1 MEEPYGS
8 SMVVSLKLD
17 LLGCDEELK
26 MVNNIDDLI
35 HVAIQKEYNTFKLWY
50 NGVQQLPPKS
60 MTQTNAGNNL
70 SIGRHSWNNPGS
82 LINADILRLRFT
94 NDLRYSG
101 DFEVPSL
108 DI

>member
-35 HVAIQKEYNTFKLWY
+35 HVAIQKEYNTFKL
-50 NGVQQLPPKS
+50 
-60 MTQTNAGNNL
+60 
-70 SIGRHSWNNPGS
+70 
-82 LINADILRLRFT
+82 
-94 NDLRYSG
+94 
-101 DFEVPSL
+101 
-108 DI
+108 